1 MLKWRVDYAKKVG
14 GTMSLAGMYAVVDIE
29 TTGTSIDGTN
39 RMIQF
44 SCVFVKGG
52 KIINDF
58 STMIN
63 PLMPIPK
70 EVQHLT
76 GITNKD
82 VQKAPLFEDVAGTL
96 FALLQGTTFVA
107 HNINF
112 DYRFLNA
119 EFERVGYPACEL
131 QGIDTVQL
139 SQILLPTLPSF
150 KLSYLSEYL
159 NLSHRHPHHADSDAE
174 ATAQLLIF
182 LLKAIEN
189 LPLRCLELIASY
201 QNSLLM
207 QTGLCFKEV
216 FEKKQHEN
224 NILPTHLQ
232 EVGGIILRRFE
243 LSTRPQEEKPYPQ
256 STAAKKKLFADVL
269 EWRPAQIEMMDHVHK
284 LLKSKE
290 QARLVLEAPTGLGK
304 TLGYLIPSSY
314 SVGKGKKVVIST
326 ATTAL
331 QTQMREQVLPLLQQI
346 LPFEIEAA
354 VLKGS
359 QHYLDLEK
367 FSQSLH
373 QPQGKQTRLLQLRLL
388 VWLTITKTG
397 DLSELHLTKYQNP
410 LFSEIRHHG
419 IDSLETGSAFYTY
432 DFVRRQRAYQ
442 ENADLLITNHSYL
455 LNHVDL
461 LGSTKNSLI
470 IDEAQHLSS
479 MALAS
484 NRDEIDFDELKI
496 LCDSLL
502 VKIESHISFAFEQ
515 LEEQKFITH
524 AENHEIATN
533 IRVIDQCVPEIRDNM
548 MYRFVPKSSKKQDF
562 FENIIPINRL
572 KGFIKENYASIKHVS
587 NAFRNFEHTQQE
599 LVRRFEQFRNEDR
612 LDKKAVRFLNDFF
625 ELSRKLADYRKYWMR
640 MELARLERQEEETI
654 VWISIPRGNPNAHLR
669 LQFGL
674 LEARNFL
681 RPYIYDK
688 FRHVLFVGASL
699 LLPNAADYTLDQLD
713 LPHETQILQ
722 LPGAFDYHKQAL
734 ALVTADAPDVTHELD
749 NYIEYLAET
758 LKKIIMDSER
768 QTLVLFNSLAMIEK
782 VYHLLSESGITLQRE
797 ILAQGVTGS
806 NEKIMKRFK
815 LSKKAILLGAGT
827 FWEGIDLP
835 KDRLELLVITRLP
848 FQAPDTLINRVK
860 YRNLTLEGQDPFQN
874 IALPEAMMRLKQGL
888 GRLIRTPTDRG
899 IIILLDS
906 RVVTKNYGEQM
917 RKVFPTTM
925 PLKIIKTD
933 EIKKHLLN
941 FWENQRP

>member
-14 GTMSLAGMYAVVDIE
+14 GTMNLAGTYAVVDIE

-52 KIINDF
+52 KIINSF
-58 STMIN
+58 NTMIN

-82 VQKAPLFEDVAGTL
+82 VKKAPLFEDVAGTI
-96 FALLQGTTFVA
+96 FALLQDTTFVA

-119 EFERVGYPACEL
+119 EFERVGYPASEL
-131 QGIDTVQL
+131 EGIDTVQL

-182 LLKAIEN
+182 LLKTIAN
-189 LPLRCLELIASY
+189 LPLRCLEVITSY

-207 QTGLCFKEV
+207 QTGSCFKEA
-216 FEKKQHEN
+216 FEKRQRKDN
-224 NILPTHLQ
+224 VLPAYLQ
-232 EVGGIILRRFE
+232 EVGGIVLRRFG
-243 LSTRPQEEKPYPQ
+243 LSTRPQKEKTYPQ
-256 STAAKKKLFADVL
+256 TTASKRKLFANVL
-269 EWRPAQIEMMDHVHK
+269 EWRPVQIEMMDHVHE
-284 LLKSKE
+284 LLEKNDHS
-290 QARLVLEAPTGLGK
+290 RLVLEAPTGLGK
-304 TLGYLIPSSY
+304 TLGYLIPAAY
-314 SVGKGKKVVIST
+314 AVNKGKKVVVST

-331 QTQMREQVLPLLQQI
+331 QTQMKEQVLPLLQQI

-359 QHYLDLEK
+359 HHYLDLEK

-410 LFSEIRHHG
+410 LFNEIRHHG
-419 IDSLETGSAFYTY
+419 LDSLEAGSAFFTY
-432 DFVRRQRAYQ
+432 DFVRRQRMYQ
-442 ENADLLITNHSYL
+442 DNADLLIANHSYL
-455 LNHVDL
+455 LNHVEI
-461 LGSTKNSLI
+461 LGSPEANLI

-496 LCDSLL
+496 ICDSLL
-502 VKIESHISFAFEQ
+502 VKIGSHVSFAFEQ
-515 LEEQKFITH
+515 LEKQKFITH
-524 AENHEIATN
+524 AENHEVAEN
-533 IRVIDQCVPEIRDNM
+533 IRIIDQRIPEIRDNLM
-548 MYRFVPKSSKKQDF
+548 HRFVQKNGTKKDF
-562 FENIIPINRL
+562 FESIVPVNRL
-572 KGFIKENYASIKHVS
+572 RGFIKENYASIEYVNK
-587 NAFRNFEHTQQE
+587 AFENFEQE
-599 LVRRFEQFRNEDR
+599 YQKLMRRFEEFKVENR
-612 LDKKAVRFLNDFF
+612 LDKKAVHFLNDFF
-625 ELSRKLADYRKYWMR
+625 ALSRRLVDCRQYWMR
-640 MELARLERQEEETI
+640 MELTRLEKQEDETI
-654 VWISIPRGNPNAHLR
+654 VWLSIPLDNPGAHLR

-674 LEARNFL
+674 LQVKNFL
-681 RPYIYDK
+681 RPYVYNN
-688 FRHVLFVGASL
+688 FQHVLFVGASL
-699 LLPNAADYTLDQLD
+699 LLPNTMDYTLDQLD
-713 LPHETQILQ
+713 LPHDTQIVQ

-734 ALVTADAPDVTHELD
+734 ALIAADAPDVTHELD
-749 NYIEYLAET
+749 NYIAYLAET
-758 LKKIIMDSER
+758 LKEIILDNKR
-768 QTLVLFNSLAMIEK
+768 QTLILFNSLAMIEK
-782 VYHLLSESGITLQRE
+782 VYHFLSESGVTLQRE

-806 NEKIMKRFK
+806 NEKIMKRFR
-815 LSKKAILLGAGT
+815 LSKDTVLLGAGT

-860 YRNLTLEGQDPFQN
+860 YRNLMLEGQDPFQN

-888 GRLIRTPTDRG
+888 GRLIRTPEDRG
-899 IIILLDS
+899 VIILLDS
-906 RVVTKNYGEQM
+906 RVVTKNYGTQM
-917 RKVFPTTM
+917 QKVFPTTM
-925 PLKIIKTD
+925 PRKIIKTN

-941 FWENQRP
+941 FWENQQP